1 MQNRIILVLFFGVLM
16 AALDVAIVGPALPA
30 IQAAFQVDDRF
41 IPWLFTIYVLTN
53 LAGTPLMAK
62 LSDRLG
68 RRSAYLA
75 AVGLFA
81 LGSLVVVVAPTFG
94 VMLAGRAIQG
104 FGAGGIFP
112 VASAVIGDTFPA
124 DQRGRALGLI
134 GAVWGLA
141 FIVGPI
147 LGGLLLLLSWHWL
160 FAINIPIAL
169 AVIAAGAAILPATR
183 PAAQQPFDWKGMAA
197 LTVLLTSLAYGLNQI
212 DAAHFGL
219 SLLSPTVWPFLALGL
234 GLIPVF
240 AAVER
245 RAADPIIQPQLF
257 ASRQLRLANALSF
270 GAGMGEVGVLF
281 LPALAV
287 ASFAVSESRASFM
300 VLPLV
305 VALAL
310 GSPLAGRLLDTIG
323 SRLVILVG
331 TSLLAAG
338 MLILWRASGTQAGF
352 YAGSILIG
360 LGLSS
365 LLGAPL
371 RYILINETPAENR
384 AASQALLTIFTSV
397 GQLVSAAL
405 IGAVAASAGGRVT
418 GYTQAYLAIGLLA
431 LLLVMLTFGLKDRA
445 AELATLQPKA
455 ERVTSAS

>member
-1 MQNRIILVLFFGVLM
+1 MQRRMMLVLFLGVLM

-30 IQAAFQVDDRF
+30 IQTAFGVGDRLL
-41 IPWLFTIYVLTN
+41 PWLFTIYVLTN
-53 LAGTPLMAK
+53 LVGTPLMAK

-81 LGSLVVVVAPTFG
+81 LGSLVVVLSPSFG
-94 VMLAGRAIQG
+94 VMLVGRAIQG

-141 FIVGPI
+141 FIIGPI

-169 AVIAAGAAILPATR
+169 AVVAAGAAILPSTR
-183 PAAQQPFDWKGMAA
+183 PAEPPRFDWRGMATLA
-197 LTVLLTSLAYGLNQI
+197 VLLTSLAYGLNQI
-212 DAAHFGL
+212 DAAHLGQ
-219 SLLSPTVWPFLALGL
+219 SLTSPGVWPFLALGL
-234 GLIPVF
+234 ALIPLLAV
-240 AAVER
+240 VER

-287 ASFAVSESRASFM
+287 ASFAVSEARASFM

-310 GSPLAGRLLDTIG
+310 GSPPAGRLLDAVG
-323 SRLVILVG
+323 SRLVILAG

-338 MLILWRASGTQAGF
+338 MLTLWRVSGTQVGF

-360 LGLSS
+360 FGLSS

-371 RYILINETPAENR
+371 RYIMINETPAENR

-405 IGAVAASAGGRVT
+405 IGAVAASAEGRVA

-431 LLLVMLTFGLKDRA
+431 LLLVALAARLKGHS
-445 AELATLQPKA
+445 AELATLQPQA
-455 ERVTSAS
+455 ERVTAP

>member
-1 MQNRIILVLFFGVLM
+1 M

-30 IQAAFQVDDRF
+30 IQAAFQVSDRWLT
-41 IPWLFTIYVLTN
+41 WLFTIYILTN
-53 LAGTPLMAK
+53 LVGTPLMAK

-81 LGSLVVVVAPTFG
+81 LGSLVVVVAPSFG
-94 VMLAGRAIQG
+94 IMLVGRAIQG

-112 VASAVIGDTFPA
+112 VASAVIGDSFPA
-124 DQRGRALGLI
+124 EQRGRALGLI

-141 FIVGPI
+141 FIIGPI
-147 LGGLLLLLSWHWL
+147 LGGLLLMLSWHWL

-169 AVIAAGAAILPATR
+169 AVIAAGASILPTTR
-183 PAAQQPFDWKGMAA
+183 PAEPQAFDWRGMTTLA
-197 LTVLLTSLAYGLNQI
+197 VLLTSLAYGLNQV
-212 DAAHFGL
+212 DAAHLGR
-219 SLLSPTVWPFLALGL
+219 SLTSPGVWPFLALGVA
-234 GLIPVF
+234 LIP
-240 AAVER
+240 ALASVER
-245 RAADPIIQPQLF
+245 RATDPIIQPQMF
-257 ASRQLRLANALSF
+257 ASRQLLLANALSF
-270 GAGMGEVGVLF
+270 GAGIGEVGVLF

-287 ASFAVSESRASFM
+287 ASFAVNESRASFM

-310 GSPLAGRLLDTIG
+310 GSPLAGRLLDMVG
-323 SRLVILVG
+323 SRWVILAG

-338 MLILWRASGTQAGF
+338 MLVLWRLSGTVAGF

-405 IGAVAASAGGRVT
+405 IGAVAASAGGRVA
-418 GYTQAYLAIGLLA
+418 GYAQAYLAIGLLA
-431 LLLVMLTFGLKDRA
+431 LLLIALAFKLKGHAAERA
-445 AELATLQPKA
+445 ALQPEA
-455 ERVTSAS
+455 ERVTSAL